1 MGLFGGL
8 FRAPFGGDKPA
19 AAPAVHAHAHHHAP
33 TSTKEVKAVLKAAL
47 ASVGSPHYHL
57 AIEEGGPSSAV
68 AEFALNVVSGSSGAP
83 ADALFSIDQPG
94 FRPAEVRN
102 QIHYGGLL
110 VIIGDAA
117 TGAQLDGYLFMSKGP
132 DFAVYR
138 RI

>member
-1 MGLFGGL
+1 MGLFGSL
-8 FRAPFGGDKPA
+8 FRTLFGGDKPA
-19 AAPAVHAHAHHHAP
+19 AAPAAHAHAHHHAP

-47 ASVGSPHYHL
+47 ATVGSPHYHL

-68 AEFALNVVSGSSGAP
+68 AEFAVNVVSGSSDVP

-94 FRPAEVRN
+94 FRPADVRN
-102 QIHYGGLL
+102 QIRYGGLL
-110 VIIGDAA
+110 IIIGAAA
-117 TGAQLDGYLFMSKGP
+117 TGSKLEGYLLMSKGP